1 MNLYKVKVDRNE
13 CVACGVCYNLDPI
26 HFEAD
31 WGNKSAIVN
40 GKGDIISAGSFE
52 DDLIED
58 VKTAI
63 KSCPVSAIQIID
75 SYSIIMKN

>member
-1 MNLYKVKVDRNE
+1 MYNVKVDRNE

-31 WGNKSAIVN
+31 WGNKSAVVA
-40 GKGDIISAGSFE
+40 GKVDIISTGSFE
-52 DDLIED
+52 DDLID
-58 VKTAI
+58 NVINAI

-75 SYSIIMKN
+75 SSSVIMKN